1 MKNPFN
7 EPARESWFCGT
18 WDLSD
23 REFCAHAINQHEK
36 LVAERDGFTV
46 DYCRVVDSLDECRAR
61 LAWVVEILGGDP
73 NDGSSA
79 DSVSWSAWLSDEAVR
94 LVTELVAER
103 DELKRYVDKLPTY
116 CAYCGFEVPID
127 DEAASKISEHIA
139 TCPKHPMRNVEAERD
154 RLQVW
159 VNDLHSQMYVNCIYC
174 GHRYGPRDEVPAAM
188 ADVLK
193 QHIEQCHK
201 HPMSKLKARN
211 DKLVEGVLFAKAQI
225 RKGSPKKA
233 LPILAALLKEEKP

>member
-7 EPARESWFCGT
+7 EPARESWFCGI

-23 REFCAHAINQHEK
+23 REFCAHAINQHDK

-73 NDGSSA
+73 NNGSSA

-103 DELKRYVDKLPTY
+103 D
-116 CAYCGFEVPID
+116 
-127 DEAASKISEHIA
+127 
-139 TCPKHPMRNVEAERD
+139 
-154 RLQVW
+154 RLQA
-159 VNDLHSQMYVNCIYC
+159 
-174 GHRYGPRDEVPAAM
+174 E
-188 ADVLK
+188 
-193 QHIEQCHK
+193 
-201 HPMSKLKARN
+201 
-211 DKLVEGVLFAKAQI
+211 
-225 RKGSPKKA
+225 
-233 LPILAALLKEEKP
+233 AALLKEGKT